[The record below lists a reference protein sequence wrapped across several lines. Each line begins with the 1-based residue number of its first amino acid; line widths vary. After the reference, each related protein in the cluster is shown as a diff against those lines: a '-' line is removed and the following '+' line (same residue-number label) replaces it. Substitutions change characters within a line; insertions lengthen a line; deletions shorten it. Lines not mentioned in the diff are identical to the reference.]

1 MWWWT
6 AQYFGF
12 CCLLSGWI
20 CLLLR
25 AGFALCGGAAD
36 PAHSLL
42 QALGERQRSRSVCN
56 LRQFL
61 LLLPLALFSTLCVH
75 ISQPWGKM
83 PLRELQDGAL
93 VTPWRDKQQT
103 ATGICGIKM
112 TLTLHAFFTLLIQ
125 LHRHRSYKGISGIG
139 YTVLKWKLNENS
151 VLRITELQCDL
162 RIMPVI
168 MVFSKNISLNAWWE
182 LVYFV
187 FARKQVCPFFT
198 VP

>member
-1 MWWWT
+1 MMWWWS

-20 CLLLR
+20 CLLRRLGLHCVEVQLVQPTACFGPCVTDR
-25 AGFALCGGAAD
+25 GAGVSVTYGSSSS
-36 PAHSLL
+36 SLL
-42 QALGERQRSRSVCN
+42 LCFSPCMFIFHSPEGKCHLESCSMVDLWHPGEISCRQQLVFVALRWHSHFM
-56 LRQFL
+56 L
-61 LLLPLALFSTLCVH
+61 
-75 ISQPWGKM
+75 
-83 PLRELQDGAL
+83 
-93 VTPWRDKQQT
+93 
-103 ATGICGIKM
+103 
-112 TLTLHAFFTLLIQ
+112 FFTLLIQ

-151 VLRITELQCDL
+151 VLRITGLQCDL